1 MPHRRLNVLIY
12 PMWSVD
18 SINADSNYIII
29 KQICNELIPTGRF
42 NFYLIMD
49 SNRKYVRDDLNKM
62 VRLIGLPQPRSK
74 KLQVAAWNTNALR
87 QILDRLPIDIVWNN
101 VVERGH
107 HFKWW
112 QDTLE
117 AYVRPIV
124 FNYHHY
130 VIHRSLN
137 HVAYYNPCQHILAD
151 QLSGSLQADCNY
163 FHTQHCRD
171 MLFEEAADWLHPKK
185 IDDLESRTICHLGGY
200 CNPIASQEKYDKFT
214 FVYNHRMAG
223 YKNWRTTWE
232 LFDQLHDEDF
242 EFEVILTGGDK
253 GGLTKASRPYT
264 KIRAF
269 TTHADYLQELAR
281 CHANVINSQHE
292 TYCIAI
298 AESMMCDQV
307 VVAPNA
313 VTFPELLG
321 QAYPYLFDTVEA
333 QLEMLR
339 QILTNDVRQ
348 YNHDTD
354 RLLVSNHAK
363 YIGGLW
369 TGLYDKMK
377 GHKKV
382 LEAIRDDSKRTQIAA
397 FMEKH
402 TKFRLEAFVKL
413 IRKLNLETQA
423 FPISKIKMLLDEQ
436 GFQHNFAT
444 DMFEKRTKK

>member
-1 MPHRRLNVLIY
+1 
-12 PMWSVD
+12 MWSVD

-29 KQICNELIPTGRF
+29 KQICNELIPTGKF

-49 SNRKYVRDDLNKM
+49 SNRKYVRDDLHRM
-62 VRLIGLPQPRSK
+62 VKLIGLPQPRSK
-74 KLQVAAWNTNALR
+74 KLQVAAWNVNALR
-87 QILDRLPIDIVWNN
+87 QILDRLPIDIIWNN

-112 QDTLE
+112 HDTLE
-117 AYVRPIV
+117 NWVRPIV

-163 FHTQHCRD
+163 FHTQHCRN
-171 MLFEEAADWLHPKK
+171 MLFEEARDWLHPKK
-185 IDDLESRTICHLGGY
+185 IEDLESRTICHLGGY
-200 CNPIASQEKYDKFT
+200 CKPFDAQTKYDRFT

-232 LFDQLHDEDF
+232 LFDQLHSEGF
-242 EFEVILTGGDK
+242 EFDVIITGGDK
-253 GGLTKASRPYT
+253 GGLSKAERPYT
-264 KIRAF
+264 TIKSF
-269 TTHADYLQELAR
+269 TTHQEYLQELAK

-307 VVAPNA
+307 IVAPKA

-321 QAYPYLFDTVEA
+321 SDYPYLFETVES

-339 QILTNDVRQ
+339 TILSKDIRSM
-348 YNHDTD
+348 NHDKD
-354 RLLVSNHAK
+354 KLLVSNHAQ
-363 YIGGLW
+363 YIGNLW
-369 TGLYDKMK
+369 EELYDRVK
-377 GHKKV
+377 GQKTV
-382 LEAIRDDSKRTQIAA
+382 LSSIRDDVKREKIKLFLDSNSKAPL
-397 FMEKH
+397 EK
-402 TKFRLEAFVKL
+402 LVKL
-413 IRKLNLETQA
+413 IRGLNLESQA
-423 FPISKIKMLLDEQ
+423 FPISKIKTLLDEQ

-444 DMFEKRTKK
+444 DMFERRTKK